1 MTDKRIRAGI
11 FALDIHLHDDDVVV
25 VVVVVVVLQYLSLVI
40 YGIDTNTTL
49 HWMMRGIFLSVIQL
63 LGSLAG
69 AGSVWLGSYSIPSS
83 FHSFCRVF
91 WTGVTHIQNAEGYDE
106 NQ

>member
-25 VVVVVVVLQYLSLVI
+25 VVVVVVLQYLSLVI

-49 HWMMRGIFLSVIQL
+49 DWMMRGIFLSVIQL
-63 LGSLAG
+63 LGFLAG
-69 AGSVWLGSYSIPSS
+69 TGSVWLGSYSTPLLSTL
-83 FHSFCRVF
+83 CRVF